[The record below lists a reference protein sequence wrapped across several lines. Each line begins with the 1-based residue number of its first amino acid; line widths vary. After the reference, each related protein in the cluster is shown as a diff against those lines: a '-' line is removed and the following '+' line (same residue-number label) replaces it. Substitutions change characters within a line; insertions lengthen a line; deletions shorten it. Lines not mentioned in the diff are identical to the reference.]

1 MMSSL
6 DSKTWQ
12 SLPGPQD
19 ITRVELPNGMIVL
32 TRSNF
37 NSASVVLSGYVV
49 GGSQLDPLEKLG
61 LANFTAKA
69 LMRGTAHHDFHALH
83 DALESVGA
91 SLGFGANVHTISF
104 SGQALAEDLPLL
116 VGLLGECLRE
126 PTFPLEQVERLRA
139 QILTGLDI
147 RNQDPSEMAELTF
160 DSLLFPNHP
169 YGRPEEGFH
178 ETVRAISR
186 EDLVTFHQR
195 YFSPRGMVLVVVGAV
210 SPQEVLE
217 QVARVFGDWQFAEG
231 WPVNS
236 LPPATPPMQT
246 IRRHVPLP
254 GKVQTELVMGTLGP
268 KRNHPDFLVASV
280 GNNILGQFGM
290 MGRIGE
296 AVREKA
302 GLAYYAMSSL
312 HAWAEAGSWEINAGV
327 NPANLE
333 RAIALIREEVQRF
346 TREPVS
352 EEELSDSQSH
362 FIGRLPLSLESNAG
376 VASALL
382 SMERYQ
388 LGLDY
393 LQRLPERVRSITREH
408 ILEVARR
415 YLDAERLIIVSA
427 GPLAE
432 GETGEITQWN

>member
-1 MMSSL
+1 MKLSS

-12 SLPGPQD
+12 SLPGPED
-19 ITRVELPNGMIVL
+19 ITRVVLSNGVTVL

-69 LMRGTAHHDFHALH
+69 LMRGTTHHDFHALH
-83 DALESVGA
+83 EALESVGA

-104 SGQALAEDLPLL
+104 SGQALAEDLSLL

-126 PTFPLEQVERLRA
+126 PTFPIDQVERLRA

-147 RNQDPSEMAELTF
+147 RDQDPSEVAELVF

-169 YGRPEEGFH
+169 YGRPEEGHH
-178 ETVRAISR
+178 ETMRAISR
-186 EDLVTFHQR
+186 EDLVAFHQR
-195 YFSPRGMVLVVVGAV
+195 YFSPQGMVLVVVGAV

-217 QVARVFGDWQFAEG
+217 QVERVFGDWRSSIYL
-231 WPVNS
+231 PVDS
-236 LPPATPPMQT
+236 LPPVAPPMQAV
-246 IRRHVPLP
+246 RHHVPLP
-254 GKVQTELVMGTLGP
+254 GKVQTELIMGTLGP
-268 KRNHPDFLVASV
+268 RRNHPDFLVASV

-302 GLAYYAMSSL
+302 GLAYYAMSNL
-312 HAWAEAGSWEINAGV
+312 HAWSEAGSWEINAGV
-327 NPANLE
+327 NPSNLE
-333 RAIALIREEVQRF
+333 RAIALIREEIQRF

-352 EEELSDSQSH
+352 EEELSDSQSY

-376 VASALL
+376 VAGALL

-393 LQRLPERVRSITREH
+393 LQRLPERVRSITREQ

-415 YLDAERLIIVSA
+415 YLDAERLITVSA
-427 GPLAE
+427 GPSAE
-432 GETGEITQWN
+432 GEMGEVAQRN